1 VARERDVLHWVGV
14 GTVVAASAGMKRE
27 EGMYRLIATDLD
39 GTLLTPDGTISA
51 ATREALTAA
60 QELGVALVIAT
71 GRNYPMMRYFCHDL
85 RLSAPQISCNGAV
98 VVAPATGDLLHVT
111 TVPPAFVGPVLR
123 FLEEQGVPAAFFGLL
138 ELWISHDNPYAELLI
153 PRELD
158 PPRTVDSLYSLA
170 DTPCAK
176 LVAMDPPEVIERL
189 RPLAEARFGADLYVT
204 QTSRNLLEFHHPQV
218 SKGQALAQIAR
229 DLGVSP
235 HEVIAFGDS
244 HNDLEM
250 LRFAGLGVAMGNAS
264 DEVKAVADLV
274 TLPNDQDGIAHMVSQ
289 YILSRSS

>member
-1 VARERDVLHWVGV
+1 VARERDVLHWVGA
-14 GTVVAASAGMKRE
+14 GAAFAGMKRK
-27 EGMYRLIATDLD
+27 GRMYRLIATDLD

-98 VVAPATGDLLHVT
+98 VVAPATGDLLHVS

-123 FLEEQGVPAAFFGLL
+123 FLEEQGVPAAFFSLL

-158 PPRTVDSLYSLA
+158 PPRTVDSLYSLT

-218 SKGQALAQIAR
+218 SKGHALAQIAR

-274 TLPNDQDGIAHMVSQ
+274 TLPNDQDGIARVVSQ
-289 YILSRSS
+289 YILSSRSS

>member
-1 VARERDVLHWVGV
+1 MARERDVLHWVGV